1 MKARRQTMD
10 KDLILNISNISL
22 YSAFILYLVAVVPF
36 SFSVRSSKKRAEKIG
51 VTLTIVGFVLQII
64 YFITR
69 WIAAGHAPV
78 SNMYEFLTMFGI
90 MMVGGFL
97 VIYSIYK
104 TPVLALFVLPIAMLL
119 IAYASMFSRDV
130 SPLIPAL
137 QSSWLAIHVITVTIS
152 YGILSI
158 SCVAGLIY
166 LLAAVSPKEKSIH
179 SFFVEVIM
187 YFVVIVIGFILTTV
201 VMKDIAGYDDTYFFI
216 DKNDSNSVQHYHL
229 PAFVTQQD
237 SLLVDHV
244 SGSDYE
250 PKERTDIL
258 KWSKIELPAVINA
271 QKLNTVIWSIV
282 IGTILYGILRLI
294 FKGRTLFSLIKP
306 LTKRVN
312 LSLMDEIGY
321 RSVIIGFPLFA
332 LGGILFASI
341 WAQMAWSRYWGWDP
355 KEVWAL
361 ITFLYYAIFLH
372 LRLGKGWEGRKSAW
386 LAVGGLAIILF
397 NVIAVNLIVAGLHS
411 YA

>member
-1 MKARRQTMD
+1 MD
-10 KDLILNISNISL
+10 KDLILNISNIGL

-361 ITFLYYAIFLH
+361 ITFLYYAIFLN

>member
-1 MKARRQTMD
+1 MD

-282 IGTILYGILRLI
+282 ICTILYGILRLI

>member
-1 MKARRQTMD
+1 MD

-397 NVIAVNLIVAGLHS
+397 NVIAVNLIVVGLHS

>member
-1 MKARRQTMD
+1 MD
-10 KDLILNISNISL
+10 KDLILNISNITL
-22 YSAFILYLVAVVPF
+22 YSAFIIYLIAMVPF
-36 SFSVRSSKKRAEKIG
+36 SFSVKATKKRAEKIG
-51 VTLTIVGFVLQII
+51 VTLTVFGFILQIT

-97 VIYSIYK
+97 VIYSLYK
-104 TPVLALFVLPIAMLL
+104 LPILALFVLPIAMLL

-166 LLAAVSPKEKSIH
+166 LLAAVSPSEKTIH

-187 YFVVIVIGFILTTV
+187 YFVVIIIGFILTTV
-201 VMKDIAGYDDTYFFI
+201 IMKDVVGYDDTYFFI
-216 DKNDSNSVQHYHL
+216 DKNDNNSVQHYHL

-237 SLLVDHV
+237 SILVNHV
-244 SGSDYE
+244 KGSDYE
-250 PKERTDIL
+250 PTKRNDIL
-258 KWSKIELPAVINA
+258 SWSKIELPPVLNA
-271 QKLNTVIWSIV
+271 QKFNTVIWSIV
-282 IGTILYGILRLI
+282 IGTVLYGILRLI
-294 FKGRTLFSLIKP
+294 FKGKTLFSLIKP

-386 LAVGGLAIILF
+386 LAVGGLGIILF
-397 NVIAVNLIVAGLHS
+397 NVIAVNLIVSGLHS

>member
-1 MKARRQTMD
+1 MD

-36 SFSVRSSKKRAEKIG
+36 SFSVRSSKKRAEKMG

>member
-1 MKARRQTMD
+1 MD

-36 SFSVRSSKKRAEKIG
+36 SFSVRSSKNRSAKIG
-51 VTLTIVGFVLQII
+51 VTLTVIGFVLQII

-104 TPVLALFVLPIAMLL
+104 TPILALFVLPIAMLL

-166 LLAAVSPKEKSIH
+166 LLAAVNPKEKTIH

-187 YFVVIVIGFILTTV
+187 YFVIIIIGFILTTV
-201 VMKDIAGYDDTYFFI
+201 IMKDIAGYDDTYFFV
-216 DKNDSNSVQHYHL
+216 DKNDNNSVQHYHL

-250 PKERTDIL
+250 PIERTDIL
-258 KWSKIELPAVINA
+258 SWSKIELPAVINA

-282 IGTILYGILRLI
+282 IGSVLYGILRLI
-294 FKGRTLFSLIKP
+294 LKGKTLFSLIKP

-312 LSLMDEIGY
+312 LSLMDEIEY
-321 RSVIIGFPLFA
+321 RAVIIGFPLFA

>member
-1 MKARRQTMD
+1 MD
-10 KDLILNISNISL
+10 KDMFLNISNISL
-22 YSAFILYLVAVVPF
+22 YSAFILYLVAIVPY
-36 SFSVRSSKKRAEKIG
+36 SFSIRSPKKRAEKVG
-51 VTLTIVGFVLQII
+51 VTLTVIGFVLQIL

-104 TPVLALFVLPIAMLL
+104 TPILALFVLPIAMLL

-158 SCVAGLIY
+158 SCIAGLIY
-166 LLAAVSPKEKSIH
+166 LFAAVSPEEKSIH

-187 YFVVIVIGFILTTV
+187 YFIVIVIGFILTTII
-201 VMKDIAGYDDTYFFI
+201 MKDIVGYDDTYFFI
-216 DKNDSNSVQHYHL
+216 DKNNNNSVQHYHL

-258 KWSKIELPAVINA
+258 KWSKIELPAVINS
-271 QKLNTVIWSIV
+271 QKLNTVVWSIV
-282 IGTILYGILRLI
+282 VGTVLYGILRLI
-294 FKGRTLFSLIKP
+294 LKGKTLFSLIKP
-306 LTKRVN
+306 LTKKVN

>member
-1 MKARRQTMD
+1 MD

-97 VIYSIYK
+97 AIYSIYK

>member
-1 MKARRQTMD
+1 MD

-372 LRLGKGWEGRKSAW
+372 LRLGKDWEGRKSAW